1 MEEEKKIQEEI
12 KSDTIETNSNV
23 ENVTKEQ
30 FEQLQKQ
37 YEDLHDRL
45 NKHSLFIEEYY
56 KSAEEEV
63 NNTDTEYIK
72 W

>member
-12 KSDTIETNSNV
+12 KNDTIETNSNV
-23 ENVTKEQ
+23 DTVTKEQ

-56 KSAEEEV
+56 KSIEEEV
-63 NNTDTEYIK
+63 NNADTEYIK

>member
-12 KSDTIETNSNV
+12 KNDTIETNSNV
-23 ENVTKEQ
+23 DTVTKEQ
-30 FEQLQKQ
+30 FDQLQKQ

-56 KSAEEEV
+56 KSIEEEV
-63 NNTDTEYIK
+63 NNADTEYIK

>member
-23 ENVTKEQ
+23 DNVTKEQ

-56 KSAEEEV
+56 KSIEEEV
-63 NNTDTEYIK
+63 SNTDTEYIK